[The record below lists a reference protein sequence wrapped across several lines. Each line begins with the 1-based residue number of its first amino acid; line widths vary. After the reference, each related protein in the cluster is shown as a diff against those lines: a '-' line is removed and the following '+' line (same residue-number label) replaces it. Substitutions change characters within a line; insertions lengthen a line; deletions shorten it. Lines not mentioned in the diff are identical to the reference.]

1 MNLNYQQI
9 EFTRIK
15 DVEIPKEFYNRL
27 VTGNQNLDDIF
38 GGGILPG
45 STTTLISDPGV
56 GKSIFSLQLSEY
68 LTKNKYRVAYSS
80 GEEDIS
86 QIAFNANRLNVEDLK
101 IGTITDVDKL
111 TSAMASHDFMVV
123 DSFQCLKTQRDL
135 NSKQLV
141 SYISNTMI
149 KQAKEV
155 KCSLLFI
162 VQLTTSGDMR
172 GGTMLPFA
180 VDTNIRISKD
190 DEDEDQRIIHVYKN
204 RFGKTGKH
212 VAMMT
217 EQGYDFS
224 GVYVEPEKT
233 KPVRVS
239 INEQRKDQILA
250 MVDHPFITVNR
261 IVNDLN
267 IGLQTA
273 NNLLRELTALG
284 KIEKVGRGSSAV
296 WISERLTKEE
306 FLVKSLDSL
315 AQQNQNV

>member
-1 MNLNYQQI
+1 MDLNYTEV

-15 DVEIPKEFYNRL
+15 DVEIPQEFYNRL
-27 VTGNQNLDDIF
+27 TTNVQHLDDIF
-38 GGGILPG
+38 GGGIFPG
-45 STTTLISDPGV
+45 STATLISDPGV
-56 GKSIFSLQLSEY
+56 GKSIFSLQLAEY
-68 LTKNKYRVAYSS
+68 LTKNNYRVAYSS

-86 QIAFNANRLNVEDLK
+86 QIAFNAARLNVEELK

-111 TSAMASHDFMVV
+111 TAAMANLDFIVI
-123 DSFQCLKTQRDL
+123 DSFQCLKTKHDL
-135 NSKQLV
+135 NSKELV
-141 SYISNTMI
+141 KYISNTMI
-149 KQAKEV
+149 KQAKYV

-172 GGTMLPFA
+172 GGTLLPYA

-190 DEDEDQRIIHVYKN
+190 DDNEDQRIINVYKN

-212 VAMMT
+212 VGMMT
-217 EQGYDFS
+217 EQGYDFA

-233 KPVRVS
+233 KTVRVS
-239 INEQRKDQILA
+239 INEQRKDQILG

-296 WISERLTKEE
+296 WISERLTKQE
-306 FLVKSLDSL
+306 FLLKSLDSL
-315 AQQNQNV
+315 AQQYQDV